1 MRTVV
6 YKLLM
11 AWLRHLAALTS
22 SKWNNQL
29 SSVFF
34 TIICFFHP
42 VYFCSIFMHYFH
54 IWQKE
59 ANKTG
64 TGISVAKILHV
75 LILIKGF
82 NRAELE
88 SGMQI

>member
-1 MRTVV
+1 
-6 YKLLM
+6 
-11 AWLRHLAALTS
+11 
-22 SKWNNQL
+22 
-29 SSVFF
+29 
-34 TIICFFHP
+34 
-42 VYFCSIFMHYFH
+42 MHYFH

-64 TGISVAKILHV
+64 TEISAAKTLHV
-75 LILIKGF
+75 LILMKGF